1 MRVQTLGGLGLV
13 PRSFA
18 PNILRNTDSRG
29 IAIPGA
35 VGNYPSDVR
44 GRGVRGLQGGLG
56 EAGLAESIGLLSLGA
71 VVGGALGFVI
81 GAGLLAWASGN
92 RRYRY

>member
-1 MRVQTLGGLGLV
+1 MRVQTLGGLGFM

-18 PNILRNTDSRG
+18 PEVFHNYSSG
-29 IAIPGA
+29 IAIPNMTRYVA
-35 VGNYPSDVR
+35 SDVR
-44 GRGVRGLQGGLG
+44 GRGTHGLGRGLG

-81 GAGLLAWASGN
+81 GAGVLAWASN
-92 RRYRY
+92 RRRYRY

>member
-1 MRVQTLGGLGLV
+1 MRVQTLGGLGLM

-18 PNILRNTDSRG
+18 PEVFRNYSSG
-29 IAIPGA
+29 IAVPGMTRYVA
-35 VGNYPSDVR
+35 SDVR
-44 GRGVRGLQGGLG
+44 GRGVNGLG

-81 GAGLLAWASGN
+81 GAGVLAWATNS

>member
-1 MRVQTLGGLGLV
+1 MRVQTLGGLGLM

-18 PNILRNTDSRG
+18 PAAFHNYSTG
-29 IAIPGA
+29 IAVPGMTRYA
-35 VGNYPSDVR
+35 PSDVR
-44 GRGVRGLQGGLG
+44 GRGTHGLGAGLG
-56 EAGLAESIGLLSLGA
+56 EAGLAESVGLLSLGA

-81 GAGLLAWASGN
+81 GAGVLAWATNS